1 MIDVE
6 VPKLNNNDAGYV
18 LTDWLVEEGRW
29 VRPGDPI
36 AVIETSKTAEELIS
50 EQGGV
55 LHQVVPES
63 AECQGGDVVGHLFD
77 SEEDHRRFT
86 AELDTGVPAPDEAEV
101 TTGPVLTEP
110 ARALAERHGIGL
122 AEFGGLGR
130 AVVRESDVQR
140 LLDER
145 GSTGESDVD
154 VHEPGRVQRAVAAAV
169 TESHRSIP
177 AAFTAIAVP
186 VDAALA
192 EAARRSASGDSWIG
206 LPELLVAVVGALHR
220 DFPICYGHP
229 LADGTVALPRG
240 AHVGVTIDVGKG
252 LKVPVVRDAHQRS
265 VAELADVLMDF
276 RIRAMRDTL
285 RPADLEGGNILVS
298 LNNEEDVLVATP
310 IVMPGQICAL
320 SLAGT
325 RQEPVPGA
333 DGTPAFRSVVHIGL
347 AYDHRF
353 VNGREAIRFL
363 RAVRAGLETAGS
375 DADAAR

>member
-1 MIDVE
+1 VIDVE

-18 LTDWLVEEGRW
+18 LTDWLVEVGLW

-36 AVIETSKTAEELIS
+36 AVIETSKAAEELIS

-55 LHQVVPES
+55 LHQLVPES
-63 AECQGGDVVGHLFD
+63 AECQGGDVIGRLFG
-77 SEEDHRRFT
+77 SEEQHRQFT
-86 AELDTGVPAPDEAEV
+86 DELATGVTAPAEA
-101 TTGPVLTEP
+101 TSGPVLTEP
-110 ARALAERHGIGL
+110 ARALAERHGIPLTELSGL
-122 AEFGGLGR
+122 DR
-130 AVVRESDVQR
+130 TVIRESDVRR

-145 GSTGESDVD
+145 ESTAESDVD
-154 VHEPGRVQRAVAAAV
+154 VYEPGRVQRAVAATV

-186 VDAALA
+186 IDASLEDAT
-192 EAARRSASGDSWIG
+192 RRSESGDTWLG
-206 LPELLVAVVGALHR
+206 LPELLVAAVGSLHK
-220 DFPICYGHP
+220 DFPVCYGHP
-229 LADGTVALPRG
+229 LDDGTVALPRG
-240 AHVGVTIDVGKG
+240 AHVGVTIDIGKG

-265 VAELADVLMDF
+265 VAEIADVLMDF

-285 RPADLEGGNILVS
+285 RPTDLEGGNILVS

-325 RQEPVPGA
+325 RQELVLGA
-333 DGTPAFRSVVHIGL
+333 DGTPVSRSVVHIGL

-353 VNGREAIRFL
+353 VNGRDAMRFL
-363 RAVRAGLETAGS
+363 HAVRAGLTTVGS